1 MASVKGETNFPCDL
15 NKPFHLRGRG
25 MNNRILLVAGLKSLC
40 SQMDFLHWQWSVPS
54 TWSSRTSQSF
64 QTVGAGL
71 QRSLIMK
78 CMAGEMICLIL
89 SVRVMP
95 CLVGY
100 WYPVISKLS
109 ASLFRSQI
117 LFFIHYLFPK
127 KMRMGISVTLLRLSI
142 PSKMGAR

>member
-1 MASVKGETNFPCDL
+1 
-15 NKPFHLRGRG
+15 
-25 MNNRILLVAGLKSLC
+25 
-40 SQMDFLHWQWSVPS
+40 
-54 TWSSRTSQSF
+54 
-64 QTVGAGL
+64 
-71 QRSLIMK
+71 MK

-117 LFFIHYLFPK
+117 LFFLHYLFPK
-127 KMRMGISVTLLRLSI
+127 KMRMGISVTLSRLSI